1 MSSNR
6 RASFPVNVLRRSPRR
21 RTKTPS
27 VNELPK
33 KCSEYMRSLFLWRL
47 YVVVSSNVV
56 NLMFWLLA
64 VDANYRDAALWS
76 SIVLPSSLLCWDQL
90 GLTKPL
96 LSGGILS
103 YTSTMMALS
112 YLEIHFYY
120 NLKTSMVS
128 TTLLRLAKIG
138 SCGFESLFECL

>member
-1 MSSNR
+1 MK
-6 RASFPVNVLRRSPRR
+6 FY
-21 RTKTPS
+21 
-27 VNELPK
+27 
-33 KCSEYMRSLFLWRL
+33 CC
-47 YVVVSSNVV
+47 
-56 NLMFWLLA
+56 A
-64 VDANYRDAALWS
+64 VFS
-76 SIVLPSSLLCWDQL
+76 SSLLGSILL

-96 LSGGILS
+96 LSGDILS
-103 YTSTMMALS
+103 YSSTMMALS

>member
-1 MSSNR
+1 
-6 RASFPVNVLRRSPRR
+6 
-21 RTKTPS
+21 
-27 VNELPK
+27 
-33 KCSEYMRSLFLWRL
+33 MRSLFLLRL

-56 NLMFWLLA
+56 HLMFWLLA

-76 SIVLPSSLLCWDQL
+76 SIVVPSSLLLCWDQL

-112 YLEIHFYY
+112 YLEIDFYY
-120 NLKTSMVS
+120 IEDVYGLNDTA
-128 TTLLRLAKIG
+128 TT
-138 SCGFESLFECL
+138 C

>member
-1 MSSNR
+1 
-6 RASFPVNVLRRSPRR
+6 
-21 RTKTPS
+21 
-27 VNELPK
+27 
-33 KCSEYMRSLFLWRL
+33 MRSLFLLRL

-120 NLKTSMVS
+120 IEDVYGLHDTA
-128 TTLLRLAKIG
+128 TT
-138 SCGFESLFECL
+138 C

>member
-1 MSSNR
+1 
-6 RASFPVNVLRRSPRR
+6 
-21 RTKTPS
+21 
-27 VNELPK
+27 
-33 KCSEYMRSLFLWRL
+33 MRSLFLLRL

-64 VDANYRDAALWS
+64 VDANYWDAALWS
-76 SIVLPSSLLCWDQL
+76 SIVVPSSLLLCWDQLL

-112 YLEIHFYY
+112 YLEIDFYY
-120 NLKTSMVS
+120 IEDVYGLNDTA
-128 TTLLRLAKIG
+128 TT
-138 SCGFESLFECL
+138 C